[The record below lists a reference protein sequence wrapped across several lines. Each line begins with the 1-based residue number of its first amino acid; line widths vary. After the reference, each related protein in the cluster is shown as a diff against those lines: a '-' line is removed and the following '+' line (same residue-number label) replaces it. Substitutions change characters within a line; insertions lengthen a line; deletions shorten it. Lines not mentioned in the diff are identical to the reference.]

1 VKECSFLHRL
11 TLVSLWYLNSKLR
24 NMTEWCGVGKNA
36 WPKMTSSSDLRGHWG
51 LKFGVWSYFHRY
63 VNLTEFHR
71 NRWLWLHFLDGLTRD
86 DPDAL
91 WLLYQRFVSLVK
103 CEWFRSRCLFCICTY
118 GALRHDTLCILPQNF
133 AIKKKICAYLSF
145 KWNHVRT
152 ALPTV
157 FDMALWQWCYRIQCS
172 QRHKWS
178 CGMRNANTSLEI
190 LWPVWIV
197 FTFKAYAIGWVIW

>member
-63 VNLTEFHR
+63 VNLTKFHR

-133 AIKKKICAYLSF
+133 AIKKNMRLLIIQVKSCPHRATYC
-145 KWNHVRT
+145 VRYGIM
-152 ALPTV
+152 AMVLQNTV
-157 FDMALWQWCYRIQCS
+157 FAE
-172 QRHKWS
+172 
-178 CGMRNANTSLEI
+178 T
-190 LWPVWIV
+190 
-197 FTFKAYAIGWVIW
+197 